1 MMIVAALAATGLLVT
16 QYIAFKKAGQL
27 ADAQARLD
35 GAKEA
40 ILTADSKEKDRQI
53 AALRIQAGEAE
64 SGISA
69 AKADASDALEK
80 QQSVETKLAA
90 QQERAAVAER
100 SLLELQERIK
110 PRRLTDQQAKDFVA
124 ALRRFPSATIRVG
137 WTIGGGDEG
146 FSFLRQLIPLFKEAG
161 WTVANDEKG
170 IAEHLEFQVIGIGI
184 LVRHPLVAP
193 GSTEMLPLTPTLAA
207 ITGAFNAVGLD
218 AQLLA
223 WPDAQADIPEIV
235 VG

>member
-1 MMIVAALAATGLLVT
+1 MHWKNGNLL
-16 QYIAFKKAGQL
+16 
-27 ADAQARLD
+27 RL
-35 GAKEA
+35 
-40 ILTADSKEKDRQI
+40 
-53 AALRIQAGEAE
+53 
-64 SGISA
+64 
-69 AKADASDALEK
+69 
-80 QQSVETKLAA
+80 
-90 QQERAAVAER
+90 
-100 SLLELQERIK
+100 
-110 PRRLTDQQAKDFVA
+110 KDFVA

-207 ITGAFNAVGLD
+207 ITGA
-218 AQLLA
+218 